1 MLPVSP
7 TDPWSW
13 VRAIHILAIVVWI
26 GGMFFAV
33 SVLRPSIA
41 ALEPLQRIAVH
52 NRVFRRFFLIV
63 WHAMPIALITGFA
76 MVLGL
81 HGGFAG
87 LPWNVEAMMV
97 LGIVMAIV
105 FVAVVF
111 GPYRR
116 FRAAV
121 ATARAGE
128 AAERI
133 RRLILLNIL
142 LGVITIVLAAI

>member
-41 ALEPLQRIAVH
+41 ALEPAQRIAVH

-76 MVLGL
+76 MVLGPY
-81 HGGFAG
+81 GGFAG

-121 ATARAGE
+121 AAARAGE

-133 RRLILLNIL
+133 RRLIQLNIL
-142 LGVITIVLAAI
+142 LGVITIVLATI